1 MNRFQRNE
9 MLFTPEGV
17 RKLKDKKVTVF
28 GVGGVGGYVC
38 EMLGRSGIGH
48 FVLVDKD
55 QVDVTNINRQIIAL
69 SSTVGKDKVEVMKER
84 LIEINPEC
92 EVTSVKAF
100 LLPENKGDFD
110 FEHNDFV
117 VDAIDTVSAKIVIAE
132 ECTRLGVP
140 LISSMGTGNKLHP
153 EMLKITDKFPSELSC
168 AEAAQADPQ
177 SIVAN
182 VTAATAVLTM
192 VYNILTHGENI
203 ALQTDFSTRTIRMQ
217 TVLEKQPRRKAA

>member
-1 MNRFQRNE
+1 

-100 LLPENKGDFD
+100 HLPVLYSEEEPVKPAFTPEDSHKGSSTPASSPFVPSAAGILIASYVVARLLE
-110 FEHNDFV
+110 
-117 VDAIDTVSAKIVIAE
+117 
-132 ECTRLGVP
+132 
-140 LISSMGTGNKLHP
+140 
-153 EMLKITDKFPSELSC
+153 
-168 AEAAQADPQ
+168 Q
-177 SIVAN
+177 
-182 VTAATAVLTM
+182 
-192 VYNILTHGENI
+192 
-203 ALQTDFSTRTIRMQ
+203 
-217 TVLEKQPRRKAA
+217 

>member
-92 EVTSVKAF
+92 EVTSRRRTLA
-100 LLPENKGDFD
+100 KG
-110 FEHNDFV
+110 
-117 VDAIDTVSAKIVIAE
+117 
-132 ECTRLGVP
+132 
-140 LISSMGTGNKLHP
+140 
-153 EMLKITDKFPSELSC
+153 
-168 AEAAQADPQ
+168 Q
-177 SIVAN
+177 
-182 VTAATAVLTM
+182 
-192 VYNILTHGENI
+192 
-203 ALQTDFSTRTIRMQ
+203 
-217 TVLEKQPRRKAA
+217 